1 MIKEK
6 LFIDPDLT
14 LKKVS
19 TRLET
24 TPHALSQIIND
35 RLDMN
40 FRSYLNSYRIKE
52 AQHLLEHSPGMN
64 ILEITLATGFNSKS
78 SFNGLFAAATG
89 VSPREYRDRL
99 KEKK

>member
-1 MIKEK
+1 M
-6 LFIDPDLT
+6 P
-14 LKKVS
+14 
-19 TRLET
+19 
-24 TPHALSQIIND
+24 LSQIIND

-78 SFNGLFAAATG
+78 SFNGLFAAANRSLPPRVQRPAQRKKIMRVRYRN
-89 VSPREYRDRL
+89 VSLRRSVINP
-99 KEKK
+99 